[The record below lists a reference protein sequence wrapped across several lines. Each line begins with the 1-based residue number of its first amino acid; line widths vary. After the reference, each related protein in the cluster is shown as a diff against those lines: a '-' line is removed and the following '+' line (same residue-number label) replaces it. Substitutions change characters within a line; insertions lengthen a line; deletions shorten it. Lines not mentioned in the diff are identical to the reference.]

1 MQEPPSG
8 LSHLPPWPEWGHMFT
23 LESIIDRRTWVTMIG
38 LNNSGAT
45 LDLKLLHMEKENVQ
59 EESGHAKKDCNY
71 FKEEAL
77 EED

>member
-1 MQEPPSG
+1 
-8 LSHLPPWPEWGHMFT
+8 
-23 LESIIDRRTWVTMIG
+23 MIG

-77 EED
+77 EEDWAFK